1 MKKQLEGIIVPVVTP
16 FDKNEEIDEAAL
28 RSMVNFLIEGGV
40 HGLFPAG
47 SQGEFFSLTT
57 EEKKR
62 VMDIVI
68 EEAAGR
74 VFVMPNTGAVT
85 TREAVALS
93 RHAEKAGADAIS
105 LITPYFIS
113 PSQEELRRYFATA
126 ANAVSMP
133 TLAYNNPDRTGV
145 KIAPSTMAQVAAEC
159 PNFVGVKDSSGDL
172 TNTLEYIR
180 LCPPTF
186 RTFMGRDTLIYAGLA
201 NGCVGAVAATAN
213 VAPQIVVGIYEATK
227 AGDHAR
233 ALEFQRKLAPLRIAF
248 QLGTFPVVVKEA
260 LVMQGRIPHGAA
272 RLPVGPLSESARNQL
287 RSILRE
293 MGLV

>member
-16 FDKNEEIDEAAL
+16 FDQNEEVDEKAL
-28 RSMVNFLIEGGV
+28 RAMVGFLIESGV
-40 HGLFPAG
+40 QGLFPAG
-47 SQGEFFSLTT
+47 SQGEFFSLTMD
-57 EEKKR
+57 EKKQ

-93 RHAEKAGADAIS
+93 RYAERAGADAIS
-105 LITPYFIS
+105 VITPYFIS
-113 PSQEELRRYFATA
+113 PSTEELRRYFATV
-126 ANAVSMP
+126 ANAVSIP

-145 KIAPSTMAQVAAEC
+145 KIAPPTMVQVAAEC
-159 PNFVGVKDSSGDL
+159 PNFAGVKDSSGDL
-172 TNTLEYIR
+172 TNTLEYVR
-180 LCPPTF
+180 LCPPAF
-186 RTFMGRDTLIYAGLA
+186 RTFMGRDTLIYAALT

-213 VAPQIVVGIYEATK
+213 VAPKIVVGIYEAAK

-233 ALEFQRKLAPLRIAF
+233 ALEFQRRLAPLRIAF

-260 LVMQGRIPHGAA
+260 LAMQGRIPNGAA

-287 RSILRE
+287 RSILQG
-293 MGLV
+293 MGLL